1 MRNKT
6 IFKTTASGDVVSGSV
21 DAGTLKLLDTANDIL
36 IVDVREL
43 TNITAVAIQVNDAG
57 TCTLLIEASYDNGTS
72 WALIT
77 SGTLTESSF
86 AAFNGAA
93 VALGVSDARG
103 MALQPQ
109 LIRARLTA
117 VSGGGTYS
125 LAVSGQ
131 LLEEYR

>member
-1 MRNKT
+1 MRNKN
-6 IFKTTASGDVVSGSV
+6 IYKTVASGDVVSGSP
-21 DAGTLKLLDTANDIL
+21 DAGVAKLLDTQNDVL

-57 TCTLLIEASYDNGTS
+57 TCTLLLEASYDGGTS

-77 SGTLTESSF
+77 SGTLSESSF

-103 MALQPQ
+103 MALQPNMM
-109 LIRARLTA
+109 RARLTA
-117 VSGGGTYS
+117 VGGGGTYS
-125 LAVSGQ
+125 FAVSGQ
-131 LLEEYR
+131 LLDEYR